1 MASEQPR
8 TRDEPTN
15 RQAHIDLGHFD
26 AVIVGSGFGGS
37 VMAYRLAD
45 AGRKVLVLERGKAY
59 PPGSFARTPEQMR
72 TNWWAPDDGLYG
84 LYDLWSF
91 KGIEA
96 LVSSGLGGGSLIYA
110 NVFLRKDPSW
120 FVEDLDDGG
129 TRAWPVT
136 YDDLVP
142 HYEAVERMIGVQTYP
157 FGSSTP
163 KAIALHRA
171 AAVRGHQAFYPP
183 LAVTFA
189 NSGAEPAVG
198 EPIVEEYPNLHGAAR
213 FTCRLVGECDVGC
226 NWGAKNSLD
235 YNYLSAAKRAGA
247 RIETLHEVTEFEP
260 RDGDG
265 YTVRFERHDPSDA
278 SAQPGSVTASRLII
292 SSGALGSPYLLLRN
306 RELLG
311 GLPARMG
318 TRFSGNGDLLMVA
331 MRCLDEQH
339 EPAAVDP
346 TFGAV
351 ITSAVRFPDEA
362 DGAPHGA
369 RGFYLEDAGY
379 PLFGAWLAESGDVP
393 PAFWRALRYVWRG
406 FWDRARGDPRSNLS
420 GEISRIIGDTGL
432 SHSTF
437 PLLSMGRDVADG
449 KMSLTGNGRLEVD
462 WTTKTSEAYFARVRS
477 EVTAIGNA
485 MGAKEVI
492 DNPLWHLRRVITVHA
507 LGGCPMAARP
517 DEGVVNARDGEVFG
531 HPGLHVA
538 DGSVMPSAV
547 GPNPSLTIAAVS
559 DRFADG
565 ILGISA
571 RPPA

>member
-1 MASEQPR
+1 
-8 TRDEPTN
+8 
-15 RQAHIDLGHFD
+15 
-26 AVIVGSGFGGS
+26 
-37 VMAYRLAD
+37 MAYRLAT
-45 AGRKVLVLERGKAY
+45 AGRQVLVLERGKAY

-72 TNWWAPDDGLYG
+72 TNWWDPSENLYG
-84 LYDLWSF
+84 LYDAWSF

-110 NVFLRKDPSW
+110 NVSLRKDPSW
-120 FVEDLDDGG
+120 FVEDLDDGS
-129 TRAWPVT
+129 TRPWPVS
-136 YDDLVP
+136 YDELVP
-142 HYEAVERMIGVQTYP
+142 HYEAAEQMIGVQTYP

-171 AAVRGHQAFYPP
+171 AAARHHQAVYPP

-189 NSGAEPAVG
+189 NPGAEPAVG
-198 EPIVEEYPNLHGAAR
+198 EPIVEEHPNLHGATR

-235 YNYLSAAKRAGA
+235 YTYLSAAKRAGA
-247 RIETLHEVTEFEP
+247 RIETLHEVKEFEP
-260 RDGDG
+260 RDGGG
-265 YTVRFERHDPSDA
+265 YTIRFVRHEPADGS
-278 SAQPGSVTASRLII
+278 SEPGCVTASRLII

-318 TRFSGNGDLLMVA
+318 TRFSGNGDLLMIA
-331 MRCLDEQH
+331 LRCRDEQRK
-339 EPAAVDP
+339 PLAVDP
-346 TFGAV
+346 TFGTV
-351 ITSAVRFPDEA
+351 ITSAVRFPDEL
-362 DGAPHGA
+362 DGAAAGD
-369 RGFYLEDAGY
+369 RGFYLQDAGY
-379 PLFGAWLAESGDVP
+379 PLFGTWLAETGDAP
-393 PAFWRALRYVWRG
+393 GAAWRALRYAWRG
-406 FWDRARGDPRSNLS
+406 FWDRARGNPRSNLS
-420 GEISRIIGDTGL
+420 AEISKIIGDTGL

-492 DNPLWHLRRVITVHA
+492 DNPLWHLRRVITVHP

-565 ILGISA
+565 ILGTSA